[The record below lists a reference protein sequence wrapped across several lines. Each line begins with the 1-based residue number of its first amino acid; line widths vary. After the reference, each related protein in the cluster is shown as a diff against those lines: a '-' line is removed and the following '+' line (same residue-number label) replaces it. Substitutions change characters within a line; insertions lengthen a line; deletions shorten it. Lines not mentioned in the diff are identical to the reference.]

1 MCFGH
6 CNFLTKPKN
15 MAEETKNEEVKKEET
30 TQKKVVD
37 GKTYTIHMPS
47 DPAED
52 NMCDG
57 CQ

>member
-1 MCFGH
+1 MS
-6 CNFLTKPKN
+6 
-15 MAEETKNEEVKKEET
+15 EETKNEEIKKEET